1 MTCGI
6 LKKRQKKK
14 KKQKERK
21 EQKETCFLKLL
32 EPNPQKTIQLLL
44 FRPKNNL

>member
-1 MTCGI
+1 VPHVGQSFTELRENDDVWNFI
-6 LKKRQKKK
+6 KEAKK

-32 EPNPQKTIQLLL
+32 EPNP
-44 FRPKNNL
+44 

>member
-1 MTCGI
+1 VPHVGQSFTELRENDDVWNFI
-6 LKKRQKKK
+6 KEAKKK

-32 EPNPQKTIQLLL
+32 EPNP
-44 FRPKNNL
+44 

>member
-1 MTCGI
+1 MPHVGQSFTE
-6 LKKRQKKK
+6 LRENDDVWNFKKQAKK

-32 EPNPQKTIQLLL
+32 EPNP
-44 FRPKNNL
+44 